1 MLSQLLAERVVIL
14 RYVQPAKFLQRQDG
28 EVQGT
33 LSDGNWIE
41 KRLRASYYA
50 YNIIHQFYKYNTAT
64 HVQQKQKKSLL
75 FQAVHAFGNRT
86 LLILS
91 GLIPGR
97 VPWRLQSSN
106 AYPEAWIVKIRRKMF
121 RWEYQD
127 EQQDKRGR
135 EREDKRGRE
144 RRQGL
149 GELGLLSVR
158 VIGHQ
163 KTAPLIGH
171 YLPFPSIY
179 LSLLYFLFSAAAIFA
194 KLNFLVPFNACSWA
208 VSFRLIVWI
217 SNYSGKLLSPALF
230 LLFFVQDAYLSW
242 KLIYLLIIAAFISH
256 FGFLKDKEEW
266 RSGSYPQWAFYRF
279 IPLVTRYIKRNPS

>member
-1 MLSQLLAERVVIL
+1 MERGYLGELKFLLKKCKVNRNSFHCPNIITAPVIRIVRALVPLNFAEMHKNSRSMLSQLLAECVVIL
-14 RYVQPAKFLQRQDG
+14 RYVQPAKFLQRKDG
-28 EVQGT
+28 EVHGT

-41 KRLRASYYA
+41 KRLQASYYA

-121 RWEYQD
+121 RWEYRD

-135 EREDKRGRE
+135 ER
-144 RRQGL
+144 RQGL
-149 GELGLLSVR
+149 SELRLLSVR

-179 LSLLYFLFSAAAIFA
+179 LSLLYFLFSASAPRQY
-194 KLNFLVPFNACSWA
+194 LP
-208 VSFRLIVWI
+208 
-217 SNYSGKLLSPALF
+217 SPTF
-230 LLFFVQDAYLSW
+230 
-242 KLIYLLIIAAFISH
+242 
-256 FGFLKDKEEW
+256 
-266 RSGSYPQWAFYRF
+266 
-279 IPLVTRYIKRNPS
+279 

>member
-1 MLSQLLAERVVIL
+1 MERGYLGELKFLLKKCKVNRNSFHCPNIITAPVIRIVRALVPLNFAEMHKNSRSMLSQLLAECVVIL
-14 RYVQPAKFLQRQDG
+14 RYVQPAKLLQRKDG
-28 EVQGT
+28 EVHGT

-41 KRLRASYYA
+41 KRLQASYYA

-121 RWEYQD
+121 RWEYRD

-135 EREDKRGRE
+135 ER
-144 RRQGL
+144 RQGL
-149 GELGLLSVR
+149 SELRLLSVR

-179 LSLLYFLFSAAAIFA
+179 LSLLYFLFSASAPRQY
-194 KLNFLVPFNACSWA
+194 LP
-208 VSFRLIVWI
+208 
-217 SNYSGKLLSPALF
+217 SPTF
-230 LLFFVQDAYLSW
+230 
-242 KLIYLLIIAAFISH
+242 
-256 FGFLKDKEEW
+256 
-266 RSGSYPQWAFYRF
+266 
-279 IPLVTRYIKRNPS
+279 